1 MHFLERVTYVYLDNG
16 SSHTAVAFPALC
28 YDSWSV
34 RLSCLLAPSSL
45 TYGSSKITPSTHI
58 LNLGFLKRPLGVK
71 KGIDINCVLR
81 ETGQMPIFFYW
92 FGCIIRQIGT
102 VYSLQTILF
111 LRKLCGLT
119 YLLQIELI
127 HGLIRF
133 YTHSKIPLR
142 LSNF

>member
-1 MHFLERVTYVYLDNG
+1 VHFLERVTYVYLDNG

-92 FGCIIRQIGT
+92 FGCIIPT
-102 VYSLQTILF
+102 WNSLHSFKQSSSF

-119 YLLQIELI
+119 FLQTEVKQ
-127 HGLIRF
+127 GLVN
-133 YTHSKIPLR
+133 PL
-142 LSNF
+142 